1 MHAHDSVL
9 PGVLLVT
16 RCTSRACTG
25 TSSSASS
32 SHLRYIKPRMLYP
45 QLLHRLPFDVRQK
58 RSSHLCRGSH
68 VHPPA
73 HLHGSMLGAS
83 SKAISRNRQSEQ
95 AGRTALLSSRACSSM
110 LSVCFCTLMHYIPLH
125 QTCGITPSCRR
136 SCRPLSSCSMMTASF
151 SLNHSIASTV
161 HEKCETMIAGWRGVD
176 CTVSRRART
185 YMPGIK
191 DTEWTGHGMCKCLFY
206 GMSVPT

>member
-1 MHAHDSVL
+1 MYAKRGLPIFVVAVTYTPRHTCMAACWAHHQRPSV
-9 PGVLLVT
+9 G
-16 RCTSRACTG
+16 TG
-25 TSSSASS
+25 
-32 SHLRYIKPRMLYP
+32 
-45 QLLHRLPFDVRQK
+45 
-58 RSSHLCRGSH
+58 
-68 VHPPA
+68 
-73 HLHGSMLGAS
+73 
-83 SKAISRNRQSEQ
+83 SRNRQSEQ

-206 GMSVPT
+206 GMSVPI